1 MSIKRHTVYY
11 EKGGKDHTAETLKIS
26 LKAAKE
32 RDIGTV
38 VISSTTGYT
47 ALEALNIFDG
57 SELEVIIVTHQTGYR
72 EPGVQLMP
80 LEARKKLEEAGM
92 KVYTGTDVLT
102 GGVEIGISRPRPPR
116 GDPQPARMPSSLP
129 PVTTVIANILRQFSQ
144 GVKVCVEIVMM
155 AADGGLV
162 KPGNKVVCVAGSH
175 AGADTAMVVKASTSN
190 RIKDM
195 RYNEILC
202 KPL

>member
-1 MSIKRHTVYY
+1 MSIKRTTTYF
-11 EKGGKDHTAETLKIS
+11 EKGGKEHTVETLKIA
-26 LKAAKE
+26 LEAAKE
-32 RDIGTV
+32 RGIDTV

-47 ALEALNIFDG
+47 ALEAVDLYKDSGI
-57 SELEVIIVTHQTGYR
+57 EVIVVTHQTGYR

-80 LEARKKLEEAGM
+80 AETRKKLEDAGM

-102 GGVEIGISRPRPPR
+102 GGVEVGISRPRPPR

-129 PVTTVIANILRQFSQ
+129 PVTTVIANLLRQFCQ

-162 KPGNKVVCVAGSH
+162 EPGKKVVSVAGSH
-175 AGADTAMVVKASTSN
+175 SGADTAMVVKASTSN
-190 RIKDM
+190 RMKDM
-195 RYNEILC
+195 KFHEILC
-202 KPL
+202 KPQ